1 MLLSVFM
8 CYVLHI
14 LKSTKER
21 HIYEALIMWSWSWI
35 KKRRK
40 EKENE
45 IFHRKRNGDQK
56 EKKTHTH
63 NVITELRWKDDSS
76 FPVQKSHG
84 NGNHVSARRKRKPC
98 FRRSETEIISGRVY
112 EIREHVISS
121 CNIIR
126 SPILFQYIIWWSQ
139 PSATLRN
146 YQTEVNS
153 YSACSLILS
162 FLKTYL
168 HR

>member
-1 MLLSVFM
+1 MKHWSCDLD
-8 CYVLHI
+8 HG
-14 LKSTKER
+14 LKKEEKKKKTRYFTGNVTETKK
-21 HIYEALIMWSWSWI
+21 
-35 KKRRK
+35 KKR
-40 EKENE
+40 
-45 IFHRKRNGDQK
+45 
-56 EKKTHTH
+56 HTH
-63 NVITELRWKDDSS
+63 NVITELRWKDDRS

-84 NGNHVSARRKRKPC
+84 NGNHVSAGRKRKPC

-121 CNIIR
+121 SNIIR